1 MRPFHMPGRRS
12 YSGSIV
18 SAQRRST
25 QGRGYNG
32 NIFDPAARPYTR
44 RKPPHERLRLN
55 QHKATIHDVA
65 RIAGVSRATVSRYLN
80 GRKWVS
86 QDAAANIKAAIEQT
100 GYVANS
106 HARALVTGRAGS
118 VAFLLGEPQKL
129 LFEDPNFAT
138 LLRAVADEL
147 GKRGVSFILMTTD
160 DQNEAKRNLAY
171 LQAGHVDGV
180 IQVAWHKDSSEM
192 LHGLVQAGIPTVI
205 AEQPSD
211 ETLPV
216 GYVHVEDYGG
226 ARKAVEYLYEHGS
239 RHIAMIAGPAGPSG
253 TRDRIHGFLDTIA
266 AFADDSAT
274 TGLAAAATDNFGNT
288 MAANRIVHGDYS
300 VDSGETAMAALL
312 DADPSIDGV
321 FVSSDAMAVG
331 AIKTLR
337 NRGLSVPDDV
347 QIIGFDDSSAATLA
361 DPPLTTIRQ
370 PFESIGKHLV
380 DQLMRIINGEQ
391 PVGVTLPTE
400 LVVRGSTR

>member
-1 MRPFHMPGRRS
+1 MRPFHMPARRS
-12 YSGSIV
+12 YSG
-18 SAQRRST
+18 T
-25 QGRGYNG
+25 TT
-32 NIFDPAARPYTR
+32 PAAQKHARPWLQWKHLRPRGPATYQAY
-44 RKPPHERLRLN
+44 PPHERLRLN

-129 LFEDPNFAT
+129 LFEDPNFAA

-226 ARKAVEYLYEHGS
+226 ARKAVEYLHEHGAK
-239 RHIAMIAGPAGPSG
+239 HIAMIAGPAGPSG

-266 AFADDSAT
+266 TFADNSAA
-274 TGLAAAATDNFGNT
+274 TGLTAATDNFGNT

>member
-1 MRPFHMPGRRS
+1 M
-12 YSGSIV
+12 
-18 SAQRRST
+18 
-25 QGRGYNG
+25 
-32 NIFDPAARPYTR
+32 
-44 RKPPHERLRLN
+44 N

-129 LFEDPNFAT
+129 LFEDPNFAA

-160 DQNEAKRNLAY
+160 DQSEAKRNLAY

-192 LHGLVQAGIPTVI
+192 LNGLVQAGIPTVI

-226 ARKAVEYLYEHGS
+226 ARKACEYLHECGAK
-239 RHIAMIAGPAGPSG
+239 HIAMIAGPAGPSG
-253 TRDRIHGFLDTIA
+253 TRDRMHGFLDTVA
-266 AFADDSAT
+266 TFDDDSN
-274 TGLAAAATDNFGNT
+274 AAS
-288 MAANRIVHGDYS
+288 RIAHGDYS
-300 VDSGETAMAALL
+300 ASSGEVAMAQLL
-312 DADPSIDGV
+312 DADPDIDGV
-321 FVSSDAMAVG
+321 FVSSDTMAVG
-331 AIKTLR
+331 AIKELR
-337 NRGLSVPDDV
+337 TRGLSVPDDI
-347 QIIGFDDSSAATLA
+347 QIIGFDDSSAAMLA

-370 PFESIGKHLV
+370 PFQAIGKHLV

-400 LVVRGSTR
+400 LVVRDSTR

>member
-1 MRPFHMPGRRS
+1 M
-12 YSGSIV
+12 
-18 SAQRRST
+18 
-25 QGRGYNG
+25 
-32 NIFDPAARPYTR
+32 
-44 RKPPHERLRLN
+44 N

-86 QDAAANIKAAIEQT
+86 DAAAEKVREAIEKT

-138 LLRAVADEL
+138 LLRTVADEL
-147 GKRGVSFILMTTD
+147 GKRGISFLLMTTD
-160 DQNEAKRNLAY
+160 DRGEAKRNLAY

-180 IQVAWHKDSSEM
+180 IQVAWHRDSGEM
-192 LHGLVQAGIPTVI
+192 LAGLVRAGIPTVI

-226 ARKAVEYLYEHGS
+226 ARKACEYLHERGC
-239 RHIAMIAGPAGPSG
+239 RHPAMIAGPDGPSG
-253 TRDRIHGFLDTIA
+253 TRDRIQGFLDTVA
-266 AFADDSAT
+266 SFGDADPNAR
-274 TGLAAAATDNFGNT
+274 A
-288 MAANRIVHGDYS
+288 RIMHGDYS
-300 VDSGETAMAALL
+300 AASGEAAMARLL

-321 FVSSDAMAVG
+321 FISSDAMAVG

-337 NRGLSVPDDV
+337 ARGLDVPGDV
-347 QIIGFDDSSAATLA
+347 QVIGFDDSSAAMLS

-370 PFESIGKHLV
+370 PFGQIGRHLV
-380 DQLMRIINGEQ
+380 DQLVRLIDGEQ
-391 PVGVTLPTE
+391 PIGVTLPTE